1 MKEKKEARTKEKN
14 ARGPRTA
21 GFLYQYEES
30 DDGSNVRTIV
40 RVLNEQEE
48 IEFKEEE
55 RIRKVKEDERIARQ
69 QFYASSNLI
78 LPNTPHTQNLNQNS
92 NLNSNLNL
100 NQSSLLTSHN
110 ILQSN
115 LSSSNL
121 NSNLNSNLLSSN
133 NNLSISNIS
142 NMNNLNNSRI
152 SQQQQQQQQQQQ
164 KSSSLSVPSSREPSP
179 LSPGK
184 KNKRMKIE
192 IEIAIRRIFQHCT
205 LRISLFFFV

>member
-1 MKEKKEARTKEKN
+1 MFKNFKFLFNFFLSLKLVEMKEKKEARTKEKN

-78 LPNTPHTQNLNQNS
+78 LPPNTPHTQNLNQN
-92 NLNSNLNL
+92 LNSNLSL

-142 NMNNLNNSRI
+142 NMNNSNNSRI
-152 SQQQQQQQQQQQ
+152 SQQQQQQQQQ

-184 KNKRMKIE
+184 K
-192 IEIAIRRIFQHCT
+192 
-205 LRISLFFFV
+205 